1 MLLCLFLLLLTVPP
15 PAEVAFRIADPD
27 LIPEGIAYDPK
38 TRTFFVGSTFKRK
51 IVAVD
56 AAGRARDFTTEAQDG
71 IFGVLGLRVDADRRI
86 LWAISAP
93 ATTVQDLSELPSCLP
108 RLPPTRVLRH
118 GSCDSSS
125 RGGVTMW
132 IQLMAALVV
141 LAPPAL
147 AQRGVIES
155 VTPGSRTVETGQSLS
170 LTVRGTNPCG
180 AVEIDPGDGSAQVL
194 PISHLPA
201 TVTITLRKPGQY
213 TIRAKGQGNCDGT
226 ASVDVRAVG
235 RDLTTS
241 QRSED
246 PSRAEPRRR
255 EEVPLTA
262 RRTVTVRAADP
273 WTDTGVRVLEGDA
286 VRLEASGEVTFAPRM
301 AVGPQGAATARVES
315 APFPERPA
323 GALIARIGDDSSPIF
338 IGAAGRTFR
347 AVRSG
352 PLWLGIND
360 DYHADNSGAFR
371 VHVSDAR
378 EDTRAGRRPQ
388 PGTRTRG
395 GSAVPSQWDVRVP
408 AVDTWTD
415 TGVMLAAG
423 DILRLEAS
431 GVVHLSQNA
440 RDTADPAG
448 SRTRLAPRSVF
459 PDRPAGGLIARIG
472 QGAPIYVG
480 ARQQTIRVTENGR
493 LFLGVNDDHTA
504 DNGGTFE
511 VRIAVSSPR
520 R

>member
-1 MLLCLFLLLLTVPP
+1 
-15 PAEVAFRIADPD
+15 
-27 LIPEGIAYDPK
+27 
-38 TRTFFVGSTFKRK
+38 
-51 IVAVD
+51 
-56 AAGRARDFTTEAQDG
+56 
-71 IFGVLGLRVDADRRI
+71 
-86 LWAISAP
+86 
-93 ATTVQDLSELPSCLP
+93 
-108 RLPPTRVLRH
+108 
-118 GSCDSSS
+118 
-125 RGGVTMW
+125 MW
-132 IQLMAALVV
+132 VQLMATLVI
-141 LAPPAL
+141 LAPPGL

-155 VTPGSRTVETGQSLS
+155 VTPGSRTVDTGQALD
-170 LTVRGTNPCG
+170 LTVRGINPCG

-246 PSRAEPRRR
+246 PARAEPRSR
-255 EEVPLTA
+255 EDVPLTP
-262 RRTVTVRAADP
+262 RRTVTVRGTDP
-273 WTDTGVRVLEGDA
+273 WTETGIRVLEGDTI
-286 VRLEASGEVTFAPRM
+286 RLEASGEVTFAPQM
-301 AVGPQGAATARVES
+301 TVGPQGAANARAES
-315 APFPERPA
+315 APLPERPV
-323 GALIARIGDDSSPIF
+323 GALIARIGDDSEPIF
-338 IGAAGRTFR
+338 IGAASRTFR
-347 AVRSG
+347 AERSG
-352 PLWLGIND
+352 LLWLGIND
-360 DYHADNSGAFR
+360 DHHPDNRGAFR
-371 VHVSDAR
+371 VLVSDAR

-388 PGTRTRG
+388 PDTRTRG

-448 SRTRLAPRSVF
+448 SRTRLAPRAVF

-472 QGAPIYVG
+472 RGQPIYVG

-493 LFLGVNDDHTA
+493 LFLGVNDDHTP
-504 DNGGTFE
+504 DNDGAFH